1 MPRVCHFT
9 GRKTITGWTRS
20 EKGAR
25 RDGGVG
31 NKIKGRTKRA
41 VKPNLKKLRIVID
54 GKIQRVYVSTS
65 AIKRGWVVK
74 PSKVKP
80 EASAI
85 AAKVKPEAKPAVKAV
100 TPAKPK
106 A

>member
-80 EASAI
+80 EAGAT
-85 AAKVKPEAKPAVKAV
+85 AGAVKVATKPA
-100 TPAKPK
+100 AKPK

>member
-74 PSKVKP
+74 PSKVKVEP
-80 EASAI
+80 K
-85 AAKVKPEAKPAVKAV
+85 AAATATKV
-100 TPAKPK
+100 TTKPK